1 MNIHTYLMIKSAAG
15 LGQPTSD
22 DLWRT
27 TQRAL
32 ENSDRAADYKNQ
44 LDALQGNYD
53 KANAE
58 IDRLQGLVDNGDA
71 ERLRL
76 IRENADLQSQ
86 YDDFYGKTKAYEDQV
101 KREADNYRKEILGL
115 KGQAI
120 DYRNQIGG
128 LNDQVA
134 GLNKQI
140 GGLNSDLDSERKL
153 NKSLRDDVNFNAD
166 NVLNNYNIGTSLAN
180 TGKKLTTYGGA
191 GIGAGVGGAA
201 GYGLANWGG
210 KKLGLKGNKA
220 LALNILGT
228 TAGAGLGGYGG
239 YRLGQYAG
247 DRLFDTSGL
256 RDDVTRAGI

>member
-27 TQRAL
+27 TRRAL
-32 ENSDRAADYKNQ
+32 ENADQAADYKNQ
-44 LDALQGNYD
+44 LAALQGNYD

-71 ERLRL
+71 ERLRM
-76 IRENADLQSQ
+76 IRDI
-86 YDDFYGKTKAYEDQV
+86 
-101 KREADNYRKEILGL
+101 DNLH
-115 KGQAI
+115 GQFA
-120 DYRNQIGG
+120 DYRNNAEQYEKEVKGKLSDYEAQVAGLNDQISGYKGQIGG
-128 LNDQVA
+128 LNDQ
-134 GLNKQI
+134 I
-140 GGLNSDLDSERKL
+140 GGLNNKL
-153 NKSLRDDVNFNAD
+153 HNAENDAKLYKRIAGDNGNIANLNRDVALGF
-166 NVLNNYNIGTSLAN
+166 SN

-191 GIGAGVGGAA
+191 GIGAGLGGAA

-247 DRLFDTSGL
+247 DRLFDTNHL
-256 RDDVTRAGI
+256 IRVTHDD

>member
-1 MNIHTYLMIKSAAG
+1 MNMHTYLMIKSAAN
-15 LGQPTSD
+15 D
-22 DLWRT
+22 DIYRVSM
-27 TQRAL
+27 RAL

-71 ERLRL
+71 ERLRM
-76 IRENADLQSQ
+76 IRDI
-86 YDDFYGKTKAYEDQV
+86 
-101 KREADNYRKEILGL
+101 DNLH
-115 KGQAI
+115 GQFA
-120 DYRNQIGG
+120 DYRNNAEQYEKEVKGK
-128 LNDQVA
+128 LSDYEAQVA

-153 NKSLRDDVNFNAD
+153 NKALRDDVNYNAD
-166 NVLNNYNIGTSLAN
+166 NVLKNYNIGTGLAN

-220 LALNILGT
+220 LALNIAGAGL
-228 TAGAGLGGYGG
+228 GAGLGGYGG

-256 RDDVTRAGI
+256 RDDVMRAGI

>member
-1 MNIHTYLMIKSAAG
+1 MIKSAAN
-15 LGQPTSD
+15 D
-22 DLWRT
+22 DMYRVSM
-27 TQRAL
+27 RAL
-32 ENSDRAADYKNQ
+32 ENADQAADYKNQ
-44 LDALQGNYD
+44 LSALQGNYD

-86 YDDFYGKTKAYEDQV
+86 YDDFYGKTKKYEDQV

-134 GLNKQI
+134 GLNDQI
-140 GGLNSDLDSERKL
+140 GGLNDKLHNAENDAKLYKRIAGDNGNRANWNRDVALGFSD
-153 NKSLRDDVNFNAD
+153 
-166 NVLNNYNIGTSLAN
+166 

-191 GIGAGVGGAA
+191 GIGAGIGGAA

-247 DRLFDTSGL
+247 DRLFDTNQL
-256 RDDVTRAGI
+256 IRVTPDD